1 MKIAMRVKKMA
12 SFKNFQSD
20 NKKYKINGNRTNMF
34 NPDFQPTVKAFGD
47 AQTDSFTKNIS
58 KWIDFISWA
67 RFFPDLWYDLITP
80 ETGGIRLDL
89 DQRVFLRSIARFTS
103 TYGVFPRGY
112 GKTFVEDLGIYHAC
126 VFHPD
131 IEISL
136 SAQTKESAS
145 KLLEDKHREI
155 IKFYPLMANEIIK
168 SSFAKDTAEVI
179 FTSGARLDNLANA
192 QSSKGQRR
200 KRLNI
205 EESNLLNSALYE
217 DVLEPIPNVP
227 RRTIGKLALINP
239 EELNGQINFFTTS
252 GFRGSTEFDRNLA
265 QLDEMA
271 DLKGKL
277 LIGADWQLA
286 CEYGRGETK
295 SQILNKKEK
304 ASPIFFAMNYES
316 KWVGATNDALVDI
329 NKLLK
334 LRTLTKSELKSDGKS
349 DYYVSMDIARS
360 QKSSNNQSSIAVL
373 KTKRNKV
380 DRIVYIQLVNLVNL
394 PMGLNFTS
402 QAIEFKRMFKLYDAK
417 VGIIDNNGLGKGCTD
432 ELLKEH
438 IDPVTNEILECMDTI
453 NTDDVPEIIGA
464 KKCIYALQSQG
475 INSDIIVNFIDMVEG
490 EKLQILEKV
499 SNSNYDLNDKNYLNN
514 TLMPSINTDLFVEE
528 VANLKLKPI
537 SGGKLSVE
545 QLTKRVDKD
554 RFSAVSYGLWY
565 IKTFEDKIR
574 NDEPLDISKL
584 FSFRKPQ
591 IRKR

>member
-1 MKIAMRVKKMA
+1 MT
-12 SFKNFQSD
+12 SHKNFQSD
-20 NKKYKINGNRTNMF
+20 NMKYDSKESRTNIF
-34 NPDFQPTVKAFGD
+34 NPDFQPTVKAFGNN
-47 AQTDSFTKNIS
+47 QLDSFTRNLD
-58 KWIDFISWA
+58 KWIDFLSWA
-67 RFFPDLWYDLITP
+67 RWNPDLWYDLITP

-89 DQRVFLRSIARFTS
+89 DQRVFLRSIARFVS

-112 GKTFVEDLGIYHAC
+112 GKTFVEDLAIYHAC

-155 IKFYPLMANEIIK
+155 IKFYPLMANEIVK
-168 SSFAKDTAEVI
+168 SNFAKDSAEVI
-179 FTSGARLDNLANA
+179 FTSGARVDNLANA

-205 EESNLLNSALYE
+205 EESNLLNFTLYE

-252 GFRGSTEFDRNLA
+252 GFRGSTEFDRNLS

-271 DLKGKL
+271 DLKGKI

-334 LRTLTKSELKSDGKS
+334 LRVLNKPELKFDGKS
-349 DYYVSMDIARS
+349 DYYISMDIARS

-373 KTKRNKV
+373 KAKRNKEG
-380 DRIVYIQLVNLVNL
+380 RIICIQLVNIFNL
-394 PMGLNFTS
+394 PTGLNFTS
-402 QAIEFKRMFKLYDAK
+402 QAIEFKRTFKIYNAK
-417 VGIIDNNGLGKGCTD
+417 MGIIDNNGLGKGCTD

-438 IDPVTNEILECMDTI
+438 IDPLTGETLECMDTV
-453 NTDDVPEIIGA
+453 NTDDSPEI
-464 KKCIYALQSQG
+464 KNSRKCLYALQSQG
-475 INSDIIVNFIDMVEG
+475 INSDIIVNFIDMVES

-499 SNSNYDLNDKNYLNN
+499 ANNNYDIDNKEYISNI
-514 TLMPSINTDLFVEE
+514 LMPSINTDLFIEE
-528 VANLKLKPI
+528 VSNLKLKPI
-537 SGGKLSVE
+537 TGGKLTVE

-554 RFSAVSYGLWY
+554 RFSSVSYGLWY
-565 IKTFEDKIR
+565 IKTFEDKASEEI
-574 NDEPLDISKL
+574 DEDDPMV
-584 FSFRKPQ
+584 FY
-591 IRKR
+591 